1 MKKRHIVLMCIG
13 VFIVLFIVG
22 AILVAE
28 FTYYAKY
35 HIWGKVESVKISSSF
50 DGNRGPMVVSEK
62 DKIDVLLKC
71 IKKVRV
77 NNRYMQPKIQT
88 APIKYEI
95 TFYFANGKTKTYDY
109 TVYPAT
115 KCDSPFEDFFALF
128 PDEER
133 R

>member
-1 MKKRHIVLMCIG
+1 MKKRHIVLICIG

-35 HIWGKVESVKISSSF
+35 HIWGKVESVKISSTL
-50 DGNRGPMVVSEK
+50 DGNRGPMVASEK

-71 IKKVRV
+71 IKKVRI

-128 PDEER
+128 PEEER

>member
-1 MKKRHIVLMCIG
+1 MKKRHIVLICIG

-35 HIWGKVESVKISSSF
+35 HIWGKVESVKISSTL

-128 PDEER
+128 PEEER

>member
-1 MKKRHIVLMCIG
+1 MKKRHIVLICIG

-22 AILVAE
+22 ALLVAE

-128 PDEER
+128 PEEER

>member
-1 MKKRHIVLMCIG
+1 MKKRLIVLICIG

-22 AILVAE
+22 VILVAE

-35 HIWGKVESVKISSSF
+35 HIWGKVESVKISSTL

-77 NNRYMQPKIQT
+77 NNRHIRMIQI
-88 APIKYEI
+88 APIQYEI

-128 PDEER
+128 PEEER

>member
-1 MKKRHIVLMCIG
+1 MKKRHIVLICIG

-35 HIWGKVESVKISSSF
+35 HIWGKVESVKISSMF

-77 NNRYMQPKIQT
+77 NNRHIRMIQL
-88 APIKYEI
+88 APVQYEI

-128 PDEER
+128 PEEER

>member
-1 MKKRHIVLMCIG
+1 MMKKRHIVLICIG

-77 NNRYMQPKIQT
+77 NNRHIRMIQL
-88 APIKYEI
+88 APVQYEI

-128 PDEER
+128 PEEER

>member
-1 MKKRHIVLMCIG
+1 MKKRHIVLICIG

-35 HIWGKVESVKISSSF
+35 HIWGKVESVKISSTL

-77 NNRYMQPKIQT
+77 NNRHIRMIQL
-88 APIKYEI
+88 APVQYEI

-128 PDEER
+128 PEEER